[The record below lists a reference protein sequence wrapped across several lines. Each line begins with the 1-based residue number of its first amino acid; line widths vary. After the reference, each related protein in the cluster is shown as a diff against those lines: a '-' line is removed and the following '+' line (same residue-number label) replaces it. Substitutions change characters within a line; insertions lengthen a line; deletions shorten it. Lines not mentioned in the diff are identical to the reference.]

1 MRAFG
6 AFNFFFFVL
15 HRMSRIDL
23 CLSNIFI
30 MSVHYFLAA
39 FRSMLGTCHNQ
50 ILFIWRLSRMPRHLN
65 ASKRNT
71 AALSDCAVALLLPA
85 VLHNLGLPADLWRAE
100 TLPAPLLLL

>member
-1 MRAFG
+1 
-6 AFNFFFFVL
+6 
-15 HRMSRIDL
+15 
-23 CLSNIFI
+23 
-30 MSVHYFLAA
+30 
-39 FRSMLGTCHNQ
+39 
-50 ILFIWRLSRMPRHLN
+50 MPRHLN